1 MAANGEGDW
10 ELVVRSNKK
19 GKNQTIVNGKLS
31 RDEKREFFQKAPKAT
46 FNGAIEITPI
56 GKENRK
62 PKSPKAGPE
71 SKKKGEKKGNS
82 ASHQP
87 RTLDEAV
94 ARLSVGEM
102 QSLLDVV
109 MSRFLDSPLIWLKD
123 LASYLNV
130 RVSPVKQPDPV
141 FKGQDPSYPAS
152 RMSNKVKQLLLS
164 TLSQC
169 SDTVLASFHKHCITS
184 MVQEQIKGLSVAGY
198 KLFLQILSI
207 HRPHVGVVHL
217 QSYCELR
224 QSIQNQT
231 PTCLSLLWAVGQPGI
246 NNFGIGLRIWME
258 LMVPLI
264 GLKNYSAYVVDYGS
278 DVFSGGGG
286 GATKEYGD
294 VLGVREFFSILDF
307 TWCSSG
313 SLAKPVQ
320 RQLFA
325 LYPKVKTTAFTSSP
339 EVVLRNFFPSFLRR
353 LNMDAPEQLKIELK
367 TCLVQCLMQDP
378 HCWNVWSQLYVKH
391 LPQSAILLK
400 HLVVEMD
407 MLSQSSKTNKGEFP
421 KMFKCFSETNKQ
433 MAHKIDSV
441 PGLRDAT
448 EATNELL
455 SHLRKV
461 KTIKKSS
468 GSRFW
473 SILVV
478 VLIVGI
484 IWDIKSAGS
493 FYGSKVGLILERVGL
508 IPYVEDFGR
517 SLRIATIQAYRW
529 CVYNI
534 PFYYSKGCDLAEPYL
549 LLVWSWFEVAV
560 AYFWAALD
568 SIVEYIPIIKESIEK
583 RLPGLS
589 TSVIYYTNTMLQYGN
604 TTVIA
609 VKDAAMPY
617 FLEVHNYV
625 STKVL
630 IGALA
635 PERLHEYVIGSIEYL
650 RLLILRIHS
659 TLMDNFEQDTEN
671 IVSKSSL

>member
-1 MAANGEGDW
+1 
-10 ELVVRSNKK
+10 
-19 GKNQTIVNGKLS
+19 
-31 RDEKREFFQKAPKAT
+31 
-46 FNGAIEITPI
+46 
-56 GKENRK
+56 
-62 PKSPKAGPE
+62 
-71 SKKKGEKKGNS
+71 
-82 ASHQP
+82 
-87 RTLDEAV
+87 
-94 ARLSVGEM
+94 M

-130 RVSPVKQPDPV
+130 RINPVRQPDPV

-152 RMSNKVKQLLLS
+152 RLSSKVKQLLLS

-169 SDTVLASFHKHCITS
+169 SDTVLASFHKHCITN

-198 KLFLQILSI
+198 KLFLQILSM
-207 HRPHVGVVHL
+207 HRPHVGIVHL

-264 GLKNYSAYVVDYGS
+264 GLKNYSAYVVDYGC

-286 GATKEYGD
+286 GGTEEYAD

-325 LYPKVKTTAFTSSP
+325 LYPKVKTTAFTSNP

-353 LNMDAPEQLKIELK
+353 LNVDAPEQLKTELR

-378 HCWNVWSQLYVKH
+378 HCWSVWSQLYLKH

-400 HLVVEMD
+400 HLVAEVD
-407 MLSQSSKTNKGEFP
+407 MLSQSSKPNKVEIQ
-421 KMFKCFSETNKQ
+421 KMLKCFSEANKQ
-433 MAHKIDSV
+433 MTHKIDSV
-441 PGLRDAT
+441 PGLGDAT

-455 SHLRKV
+455 SLLRRV
-461 KTIKKSS
+461 KTSKKSS
-468 GSRFW
+468 GPRFW

-478 VLIVGI
+478 VLIIGI

-493 FYGSKVGLILERVGL
+493 FYGSKVGLTLERAGL
-508 IPYVEDFGR
+508 IPYVEAFGR
-517 SLRIATIQAYRW
+517 SLRFVTIQVYRW
-529 CVYNI
+529 CVHNI

-560 AYFWAALD
+560 AYFWAGLESA
-568 SIVEYIPIIKESIEK
+568 VKYIPIMKESFDK
-583 RLPGLS
+583 SLPGLS
-589 TSVIYYTNTMLQYGN
+589 TSVSHYANAALKYGN
-604 TTVIA
+604 TTAIA

-617 FLEVHNYV
+617 LLQVH
-625 STKVL
+625 
-630 IGALA
+630 I
-635 PERLHEYVIGSIEYL
+635 I
-650 RLLILRIHS
+650 
-659 TLMDNFEQDTEN
+659 
-671 IVSKSSL
+671 